1 MPDSGWDDMLDMLP
15 SLQIRSKRDHRGA
28 AIGMELQHF
37 NRISEIE
44 VEHFVGIE
52 DMHLGECSSF
62 EEIVDSRAHGPHAA
76 RKIEG
81 VGGGVSAA
89 EVATLNRV
97 RLQIQQCLDFVGGH
111 GHRC

>member
-1 MPDSGWDDMLDMLP
+1 LPDSGWDDMLDMLP

-52 DMHLGECSSF
+52 DMHFGECSGLKQ
-62 EEIVDSRAHGPHAA
+62 IVDRGAHGPHAA
-76 RKIEG
+76 RKILR
-81 VGGGVSAA
+81 VG
-89 EVATLNRV
+89 
-97 RLQIQQCLDFVGGH
+97 
-111 GHRC
+111 